1 MTTTV
6 SPARHMAS
14 IASGLFALCL
24 FGTVAVVLTQLTG
37 SSRI

>member
-1 MTTTV
+1 MTITV
-6 SPARHMAS
+6 SPARRTAS
-14 IASGLFALCL
+14 IASGLFAPCL